1 MTEDSATPPLSAST
15 YVRRMSVACM
25 VVVVVV
31 SATAMVAGRSRHAA
45 ADGLSVGPGDVFRAE
60 ASVAHSRWDNII
72 SDHPFRRPTVAQP
85 GAGVQVLECV
95 GAGAA
100 TLPEPAAFFSTYVAT
115 STPVVLR
122 GAFTGAPALQ
132 HWASSEYMV
141 DRIGDMVVTV
151 EMTED
156 SPYGWGDNSWRE
168 EAMPCVACC
177 TMRCVVASATHLTL
191 CSLRVRG
198 TPRLRYKFF
207 RYAVDHARSHET
219 PADQSPRNSS
229 AFVNANL
236 PRALA
241 SDVPLLS
248 SWFPCAHT
256 EQRVTQMRL
265 QEGVGQRTS
274 RVVARRWDTVLS
286 VAIGRVTVR
295 LVDPL
300 LGAEMYEDV
309 TRHDKTSPVLLTTPD
324 VASFPKFASIQDQVM
339 TVSLGPGDVLYIPA
353 YWYVSH
359 AVYDTVACVPLA
371 RLG

>member
-85 GAGVQVLECV
+85 GSGVQVLECV

-177 TMRCVVASATHLTL
+177 TM
-191 CSLRVRG
+191 CS
-198 TPRLRYKFF
+198 YKSTCQ
-207 RYAVDHARSHET
+207 SH
-219 PADQSPRNSS
+219 
-229 AFVNANL
+229 
-236 PRALA
+236 
-241 SDVPLLS
+241 
-248 SWFPCAHT
+248 
-256 EQRVTQMRL
+256 
-265 QEGVGQRTS
+265 
-274 RVVARRWDTVLS
+274 
-286 VAIGRVTVR
+286 
-295 LVDPL
+295 
-300 LGAEMYEDV
+300 
-309 TRHDKTSPVLLTTPD
+309 
-324 VASFPKFASIQDQVM
+324 
-339 TVSLGPGDVLYIPA
+339 
-353 YWYVSH
+353 
-359 AVYDTVACVPLA
+359 
-371 RLG
+371 